1 MIDIYLYLMVSAV
14 LFALGT
20 YGLMTRRN
28 IIRMLLSA
36 EVIFNAALLAFL
48 ALSSVSSSLAAPG
61 GALVIIAISL
71 SAAEVGVI
79 VSIAIL
85 MFRKKESLDVYELS
99 EFKG

>member
-1 MIDIYLYLMVSAV
+1 MEVFLYLVISAV
-14 LFALGT
+14 LFSLGV
-20 YGLMTRRN
+20 YGLITRRN

-48 ALSSVSSSLAAPG
+48 ALSSVNSGLAAPG

-85 MFRKKESLDVYELS
+85 MFRKTGSLDVYELS